1 MKTLILIIMAL
12 LFTACGEEEPTT
24 IYKDK
29 HIYVYV
35 ECVREIEERCEKY
48 NCTEKERA
56 KSIEDFCVVEEE

>member
-24 IYKDK
+24 IYEYK
-29 HIYVYV
+29 YVYIKCMK
-35 ECVREIEERCEKY
+35 EMEESCEEF

-56 KSIEDFCVVEEE
+56 KWIEDFCVVEEE